1 MSKELVVNYENKP
14 CYKIKTRNNFDD
26 LAASIKEFKP
36 DSYNKI
42 CIVTD
47 DLVSSLYLNEVKAAL
62 EPICKVCINFVFP
75 NGEASKNLSII
86 EKLYEELIINH
97 FDRQDLLV
105 ALGGGVVG
113 DMTGF
118 AAATYLRG
126 IDFIQIPTTLLS
138 QVDSSIGGKTGV
150 DYLNFKNM
158 VGAFYMPRLVY
169 INISTL
175 KTLPKEQFE
184 SGMGEVIKHSFIR
197 NAEYLSY
204 LKDNSDIIK
213 AMDMAALEEVVYGSN
228 LVKREIVELDPKE
241 KNIRGYLNFGHTIGH
256 AVEKLME
263 FKLSHGACVA
273 IGMVS
278 SLYLSF
284 INGDITE
291 QEYISGVNMIS
302 SYGLPTSVSGLK
314 PEDVL
319 AATKSDKKM
328 VGNKVKFILLKSVGD
343 AYINT
348 ELSDDILL
356 SGIKIICK

>member
-1 MSKELVVNYENKP
+1 M
-14 CYKIKTRNNFDD
+14 IAD
-26 LAASIKEFKP
+26 
-36 DSYNKI
+36 
-42 CIVTD
+42 
-47 DLVSSLYLNEVKAAL
+47 NEY
-62 EPICKVCINFVFP
+62 F
-75 NGEASKNLSII
+75 
-86 EKLYEELIINH
+86 
-97 FDRQDLLV
+97 
-105 ALGGGVVG
+105 
-113 DMTGF
+113 
-118 AAATYLRG
+118 
-126 IDFIQIPTTLLS
+126 
-138 QVDSSIGGKTGV
+138 
-150 DYLNFKNM
+150 DYLF
-158 VGAFYMPRLVY
+158 
-169 INISTL
+169 
-175 KTLPKEQFE
+175 Q
-184 SGMGEVIKHSFIR
+184 
-197 NAEYLSY
+197 NAA
-204 LKDNSDIIK
+204 K
-213 AMDMAALEEVVYGSN
+213 A
-228 LVKREIVELDPKE
+228 LVKDMDITGNIIYKSCRIKQHVVETDPTEKEI
-241 KNIRGYLNFGHTIGH
+241 RAFLNFGHTIGH

-291 QEYISGVNMIS
+291 QEYIYGVNMIS